1 MIAYNAGG
9 AHFNI
14 HGTSFIAD
22 LAIDASGYISAQF
35 GDPDKIEQALQGPI
49 GTGILTP
56 GALNKER
63 GQHGHNQDNHAA
75 NGDFTRPEVEKRVI
89 GVNIGKNQSQ

>member
-1 MIAYNAGG
+1 MNIAYNAGG

-14 HGTSFIAD
+14 MGQAYRRPC
-22 LAIDASGYISAQF
+22 IDASGYISAKL